1 MIGSIFWHEA
11 QCVGAAEYRKSRS
24 GPGGA
29 FRDDDLGL
37 DRLPCRRPFVAHDE
51 VDKSLLARLALGL
64 GVLAAAILFMVGVG
78 PRSDFAMPIHTLRF
92 DLKFVEALALAFATL
107 LLCFRLM
114 RPDARIGTLALCL
127 AASFLPPRARF
138 SHNLIVTFRSL
149 PPKRESMATDEV
161 LCRRW

>member
-1 MIGSIFWHEA
+1 MKRSVLGQLNIERADRVQVALSAMMTSDLID
-11 QCVGAAEYRKSRS
+11 CLVG
-24 GPGGA
+24 
-29 FRDDDLGL
+29 
-37 DRLPCRRPFVAHDE
+37 DRLSRTMRLTSRFW
-51 VDKSLLARLALGL
+51 LALGL